1 MKKRIFIFSVL
12 WAMMF
17 IASAQEVNV
26 SSTKEADDDR
36 IYDIVEVNAEFPGG
50 DEAMYKWLSE
60 NIKYPTAAR
69 EKGISGRVYAQFVV
83 NRDGSIVDIKILR
96 SPDISLS
103 KETKRLLKKMPKWK
117 PATQGGKTV
126 RCNFRLPIKFNLN

>member
-83 NRDGSIVDIKILR
+83 NRDGSIVDIEILR

-117 PATQGGKTV
+117 PATQGGKPV

>member
-17 IASAQEVNV
+17 IASAQEVKV
-26 SSTKEADDDR
+26 SSTKKADDDR
-36 IYDIVEVNAEFPGG
+36 IYEIVEVNAQFPDG
-50 DEAMYKWLSE
+50 EQAMYKWLSE
-60 NIKYPTAAR
+60 NIKYPSAAR
-69 EKGISGRVYAQFVV
+69 EKGISGRVLAQFVV
-83 NRDGSIVDIKILR
+83 NRDGKIVDIEIMR

-126 RCNFRLPIKFNLN
+126 RSRFLLPVNFHMH